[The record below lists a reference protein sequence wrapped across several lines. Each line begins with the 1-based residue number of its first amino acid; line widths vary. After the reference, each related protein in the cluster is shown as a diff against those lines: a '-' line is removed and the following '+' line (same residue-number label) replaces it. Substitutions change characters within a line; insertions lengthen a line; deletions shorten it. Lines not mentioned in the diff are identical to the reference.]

1 MPPRFD
7 PSVPVKPRFG
17 GAFLLAQAVE
27 NADGAQAPNCR
38 HRGLAHAAGLE
49 GIDQRAEFV
58 EGHEL
63 DEGATDLVP
72 ATAIGRMLS
81 TEQAVRLIRRQIP
94 KRPAVASVRRAVKR
108 KRA

>member
-1 MPPRFD
+1 
-7 PSVPVKPRFG
+7 
-17 GAFLLAQAVE
+17 
-27 NADGAQAPNCR
+27 
-38 HRGLAHAAGLE
+38 
-49 GIDQRAEFV
+49 V

-81 TEQAVRLIRRQIP
+81 TEEAVRPIRRIERQVP
-94 KRPAVASVRRAVKR
+94 KRPAVASARRAVKR